1 MRETMTKQ
9 KIERAIE
16 NGDSVMKFYY
26 FNQPVILLEEVK
38 EFSITKIKII
48 NGQILYVN
56 SELITNE
63 IKLMNN
69 LIITI

>member
-1 MRETMTKQ
+1 
-9 KIERAIE
+9 
-16 NGDSVMKFYY
+16 MKFYY

-38 EFSITKIKII
+38 EFSIAKIKII

-56 SELITNE
+56 SELITND